1 MNKTKQK
8 NITRIQIDS
17 KRPKSLSKAAEK
29 ILQNPQF
36 ADLNKLLMSKI
47 DDMLLHYKGYENL
60 VPQIDVSISTKDKIE
75 INKQD
80 DLLENEKEEINKEL
94 NKEIN
99 KEINSNFQRP
109 VSVDKRQK
117 ILPKVKTKKQTKKHT
132 IKNHLIE
139 GGFLTDVGLIKPLK
153 NKHKKTNERQNKFLA
168 KTDEEINE
176 VLRNI
181 DDIDNMFTKRNITN
195 ENFEGS
201 PEFLR
206 RMEKDKKDFQDLL
219 RDIDSYKNEM
229 KEDFD
234 EIKYLIK
241 FTDNTEKLI
250 ERHKNVIGSIFKGAG
265 LKTKNIDDDN
275 KRSNSEE
282 NDDDDFRKKINEESY
297 ESDDNEYQIY
307 NNTEKFVD
315 NSIHELNK
323 VFYKMKKIN
332 QIKDN
337 LCSIQDDCLDYHE
350 KLKENMKRSE
360 SAQPLKK
367 NSNIEDE

>member
-8 NITRIQIDS
+8 SITRIQIDS

-36 ADLNKLLMSKI
+36 ADLNKILMSKI

-60 VPQIDVSISTKDKIE
+60 VPQIDVSISTKDKTE

-80 DLLENEKEEINKEL
+80 DLIENEKEEINKQ
-94 NKEIN
+94 
-99 KEINSNFQRP
+99 INSNIERP
-109 VSVDKRQK
+109 VSVDKSKK
-117 ILPKVKTKKQTKKHT
+117 ILPKVKTKKQAKKNT
-132 IKNHLIE
+132 IKNPLIE

-153 NKHKKTNERQNKFLA
+153 NKRKKTNERQNKFLA

-181 DDIDNMFTKRNITN
+181 DDIDNMFTKKNINNDT
-195 ENFEGS
+195 FEGS

-219 RDIDSYKNEM
+219 KDIDSYKNEM

-250 ERHKNVIGSIFKGAG
+250 TRHKNVIGSIFKGAG
-265 LKTKNIDDDN
+265 LKTKNFDDD
-275 KRSNSEE
+275 KRSNSGEK
-282 NDDDDFRKKINEESY
+282 DDDDDDKKKISEESD
-297 ESDDNEYQIY
+297 ESDDDYYQMY
-307 NNTEKFVD
+307 NNTDNFVD

-360 SAQPLKK
+360 SAKPLKK
-367 NSNIEDE
+367 TSNIEDE

>member
-1 MNKTKQK
+1 MNKPKPKTVS
-8 NITRIQIDS
+8 RIQIDS

-29 ILQNPQF
+29 ILETPQF
-36 ADLNKLLMSKI
+36 ADINKLLMSKI

-60 VPQIDVSISTKDKIE
+60 VPQIDVSISTKDKSE

-80 DLLENEKEEINKEL
+80 EIIENIKEENLPSL
-94 NKEIN
+94 NIKNNE
-99 KEINSNFQRP
+99 RP
-109 VSVDKRQK
+109 ISVDRNKK
-117 ILPKVKTKKQTKKHT
+117 ILPKVKTKKKQNK
-132 IKNHLIE
+132 IKNPLIE
-139 GGFLTDVGLIKPLK
+139 GGFLTDVHLTKALK
-153 NKHKKTNERQNKFLA
+153 NKSKKNNERQNKFLA

-181 DDIDNMFTKRNITN
+181 DDIDNMFTNRNYN
-195 ENFEGS
+195 DNSFEGS
-201 PEFLR
+201 PDFIR

-219 RDIDSYKNEM
+219 RDIDSYKNNI

-250 ERHKNVIGSIFKGAG
+250 QRHKNVIGSIFKGAG
-265 LKTKNIDDDN
+265 LKTKKLDDDN
-275 KRSNSEE
+275 QRNLSEE
-282 NDDDDFRKKINEESY
+282 KIYQKKIDESDY
-297 ESDDNEYQIY
+297 ESDDDEYQIY

-315 NSIHELNK
+315 NSIKELNK

-332 QIKDN
+332 KIKDN

-360 SAQPLKK
+360 SAKPLKK
-367 NSNIEDE
+367 NSNIE

>member
-1 MNKTKQK
+1 MNKPKPKTVS
-8 NITRIQIDS
+8 RIQIDS

-29 ILQNPQF
+29 ILETPQF
-36 ADLNKLLMSKI
+36 ADINKLLMSKI

-60 VPQIDVSISTKDKIE
+60 VPQIDVSISTKDKSE

-80 DLLENEKEEINKEL
+80 EIIENIKEENLPSL
-94 NKEIN
+94 NIKNNE
-99 KEINSNFQRP
+99 RP
-109 VSVDKRQK
+109 ISVDRNKK
-117 ILPKVKTKKQTKKHT
+117 ILPKVKTKKNQNK
-132 IKNHLIE
+132 IKNPLIE

-181 DDIDNMFTKRNITN
+181 DDIDNMFTNRNYN
-195 ENFEGS
+195 DNSFEGS
-201 PEFLR
+201 PDFIR

-219 RDIDSYKNEM
+219 RDIDSYKNNI

-250 ERHKNVIGSIFKGAG
+250 QRHKNVIGSIFKGAG
-265 LKTKNIDDDN
+265 LKTKKLDDDN
-275 KRSNSEE
+275 QRNLSEE
-282 NDDDDFRKKINEESY
+282 KIYQKKIDESDY
-297 ESDDNEYQIY
+297 ESDDDEYQIY

-315 NSIHELNK
+315 NSIKELNK

-332 QIKDN
+332 KIKDN

-360 SAQPLKK
+360 SAKPLKK
-367 NSNIEDE
+367 NSNIE

>member
-1 MNKTKQK
+1 
-8 NITRIQIDS
+8 
-17 KRPKSLSKAAEK
+17 
-29 ILQNPQF
+29 
-36 ADLNKLLMSKI
+36 
-47 DDMLLHYKGYENL
+47 
-60 VPQIDVSISTKDKIE
+60 
-75 INKQD
+75 
-80 DLLENEKEEINKEL
+80 
-94 NKEIN
+94 
-99 KEINSNFQRP
+99 
-109 VSVDKRQK
+109 
-117 ILPKVKTKKQTKKHT
+117 
-132 IKNHLIE
+132 
-139 GGFLTDVGLIKPLK
+139 
-153 NKHKKTNERQNKFLA
+153 
-168 KTDEEINE
+168 
-176 VLRNI
+176 
-181 DDIDNMFTKRNITN
+181 MFTKKNINNDT
-195 ENFEGS
+195 FEGS

-282 NDDDDFRKKINEESY
+282 KDDEDFKQKISEESD
-297 ESDDNEYQIY
+297 ESDDDYYQMY
-307 NNTEKFVD
+307 NNSEKFVD

>member
-1 MNKTKQK
+1 MNKPKPKTVS
-8 NITRIQIDS
+8 RIQIDS

-29 ILQNPQF
+29 ILETPQF
-36 ADLNKLLMSKI
+36 ADINKLLMSKI

-60 VPQIDVSISTKDKIE
+60 VPQIDVSISTKDKSE

-80 DLLENEKEEINKEL
+80 EIIENIKEENLPSL
-94 NKEIN
+94 NIKNNE
-99 KEINSNFQRP
+99 RP
-109 VSVDKRQK
+109 ISVDRNKK
-117 ILPKVKTKKQTKKHT
+117 ILPKVKTKKKQNK
-132 IKNHLIE
+132 IKNPLIE
-139 GGFLTDVGLIKPLK
+139 GGFLTDIHLTKALK
-153 NKHKKTNERQNKFLA
+153 NKSKKNNERQNKFLA

-181 DDIDNMFTKRNITN
+181 DDIDNMFTNRNYN
-195 ENFEGS
+195 DNSFEGS
-201 PEFLR
+201 PDFIR

-219 RDIDSYKNEM
+219 RDIDSYKNNI

-250 ERHKNVIGSIFKGAG
+250 QRHKNVIGSIFKGAG
-265 LKTKNIDDDN
+265 LKTKKLDDDN
-275 KRSNSEE
+275 QRNLSEE
-282 NDDDDFRKKINEESY
+282 KIYQKKIDESDY
-297 ESDDNEYQIY
+297 ESDDDEYQIY

-315 NSIHELNK
+315 NSIKELNK

-332 QIKDN
+332 KIKDN

-360 SAQPLKK
+360 SAKPLKK
-367 NSNIEDE
+367 NSNIE

>member
-1 MNKTKQK
+1 MNKPKPKTVS
-8 NITRIQIDS
+8 RIQIDS

-29 ILQNPQF
+29 ILETPQF
-36 ADLNKLLMSKI
+36 ADINKLLMSKI

-60 VPQIDVSISTKDKIE
+60 VPQIDVSISTKDKSE

-80 DLLENEKEEINKEL
+80 EIVENIKEENLPSL
-94 NKEIN
+94 NIKNNE
-99 KEINSNFQRP
+99 RP
-109 VSVDKRQK
+109 ISVDRNKK
-117 ILPKVKTKKQTKKHT
+117 ILPKVKTKKKQNK
-132 IKNHLIE
+132 IKNPFIE
-139 GGFLTDVGLIKPLK
+139 GGFLTDVHLTKALK
-153 NKHKKTNERQNKFLA
+153 NKSKKNNERQNKFLA

-181 DDIDNMFTKRNITN
+181 DDIDNMFTNRNYN
-195 ENFEGS
+195 DNSFEGS
-201 PEFLR
+201 PDFIR

-219 RDIDSYKNEM
+219 RDIDSYKNNI

-250 ERHKNVIGSIFKGAG
+250 QRHKNVIGSIFKGAG
-265 LKTKNIDDDN
+265 LKTKKLDDDN
-275 KRSNSEE
+275 QRNLSEE
-282 NDDDDFRKKINEESY
+282 KIYQKKIDESDY
-297 ESDDNEYQIY
+297 ESDDDEYQIY

-332 QIKDN
+332 KIKDN

-360 SAQPLKK
+360 SAKPLKK
-367 NSNIEDE
+367 NSNIE

>member
-1 MNKTKQK
+1 MNKPKPKTVS
-8 NITRIQIDS
+8 RIQIDS

-29 ILQNPQF
+29 ILETPQF
-36 ADLNKLLMSKI
+36 ADINKLLMSKI

-60 VPQIDVSISTKDKIE
+60 VPQIDVSISTKDKSE

-80 DLLENEKEEINKEL
+80 EIVENIKEENLPSL
-94 NKEIN
+94 NIKNNE
-99 KEINSNFQRP
+99 RP
-109 VSVDKRQK
+109 ISVDRNKK
-117 ILPKVKTKKQTKKHT
+117 ILPKVKTKKKQNK
-132 IKNHLIE
+132 IKNPFIE
-139 GGFLTDVGLIKPLK
+139 GGFLTDVHLTKALK
-153 NKHKKTNERQNKFLA
+153 NKSKKNNERQNKFLA

-181 DDIDNMFTKRNITN
+181 DDIDNMFTNRNYN
-195 ENFEGS
+195 DNSFEGS
-201 PEFLR
+201 PDFIR

-219 RDIDSYKNEM
+219 RDIDSYKNNI

-250 ERHKNVIGSIFKGAG
+250 QRHKNVIGSIFKGAG
-265 LKTKNIDDDN
+265 LKTKKLDDDN
-275 KRSNSEE
+275 QRNLSEE
-282 NDDDDFRKKINEESY
+282 KIYQKKIDESDY
-297 ESDDNEYQIY
+297 ESDDDEYQIY

-315 NSIHELNK
+315 NSIKELNK

-332 QIKDN
+332 KIKDN

-360 SAQPLKK
+360 SAQPLKNNK
-367 NSNIEDE
+367 NIDDE

>member
-1 MNKTKQK
+1 MNKPKPKTVS
-8 NITRIQIDS
+8 RIQIDS

-29 ILQNPQF
+29 ILETPQF
-36 ADLNKLLMSKI
+36 ADINKLLMSKI

-60 VPQIDVSISTKDKIE
+60 VPQIDVSISTKDKSE

-80 DLLENEKEEINKEL
+80 EIIENIKEENLPSL
-94 NKEIN
+94 NIKNNE
-99 KEINSNFQRP
+99 RP
-109 VSVDKRQK
+109 ISVDRNKK
-117 ILPKVKTKKQTKKHT
+117 ILPKVKTKKKQNK
-132 IKNHLIE
+132 IKNPFIE
-139 GGFLTDVGLIKPLK
+139 GGFLTDVHLTKALK
-153 NKHKKTNERQNKFLA
+153 NKSKKNNERQNKFLA

-181 DDIDNMFTKRNITN
+181 DDIDNMFTNRNYN
-195 ENFEGS
+195 DNSFEGS
-201 PEFLR
+201 PDFIR

-219 RDIDSYKNEM
+219 RDIDSYKNNI

-250 ERHKNVIGSIFKGAG
+250 QRHKNVIGSIFKGAG
-265 LKTKNIDDDN
+265 LKTKKLDDDN
-275 KRSNSEE
+275 QRNLSEE
-282 NDDDDFRKKINEESY
+282 KIYQKKIDESDY
-297 ESDDNEYQIY
+297 ESDDDEYQIY

-315 NSIHELNK
+315 NSIKELNK

-332 QIKDN
+332 KIKDN

-360 SAQPLKK
+360 SAKPLKK
-367 NSNIEDE
+367 NSNIE

>member
-1 MNKTKQK
+1 MNKPKPKTVS
-8 NITRIQIDS
+8 RIQIDS

-29 ILQNPQF
+29 ILETPQF
-36 ADLNKLLMSKI
+36 ADINKLLMSKI

-60 VPQIDVSISTKDKIE
+60 VPQIDVSISTKDKSE

-80 DLLENEKEEINKEL
+80 EIIENIKEENLPSL
-94 NKEIN
+94 NIKNNE
-99 KEINSNFQRP
+99 RP
-109 VSVDKRQK
+109 ISVDRNKK
-117 ILPKVKTKKQTKKHT
+117 ILPKEKTKKKQNK
-132 IKNHLIE
+132 IKNPFIE
-139 GGFLTDVGLIKPLK
+139 GGFLTDVHLTKALK
-153 NKHKKTNERQNKFLA
+153 NKNKKNNERQNKFLA

-181 DDIDNMFTKRNITN
+181 DDIDNMFTNRNYN
-195 ENFEGS
+195 DNSFEGS
-201 PEFLR
+201 PDFIR

-219 RDIDSYKNEM
+219 RDIDSYKNNI

-250 ERHKNVIGSIFKGAG
+250 QRHKNVIGSIFKGAG
-265 LKTKNIDDDN
+265 LKTKKLDDDN
-275 KRSNSEE
+275 QRNLSEE
-282 NDDDDFRKKINEESY
+282 KIYQKKIDESDY
-297 ESDDNEYQIY
+297 ESDDDEYQIY

-315 NSIHELNK
+315 NSIKELNK

-332 QIKDN
+332 KIKDN

-360 SAQPLKK
+360 SAKPLKK
-367 NSNIEDE
+367 NSNIE

>member
-1 MNKTKQK
+1 MNKPKPKTVS
-8 NITRIQIDS
+8 RIQIDS

-29 ILQNPQF
+29 ILETPQF
-36 ADLNKLLMSKI
+36 ADINKLLMSKI

-60 VPQIDVSISTKDKIE
+60 VPQIDVSISTKDKSE

-80 DLLENEKEEINKEL
+80 EIVENIKEENLPSL
-94 NKEIN
+94 NIKNNE
-99 KEINSNFQRP
+99 RP
-109 VSVDKRQK
+109 ISVDRNKK
-117 ILPKVKTKKQTKKHT
+117 ILPKVKTKKKQNK
-132 IKNHLIE
+132 IKNPFIE
-139 GGFLTDVGLIKPLK
+139 GGFLTDVHLTKALK
-153 NKHKKTNERQNKFLA
+153 NKSKKNNERQNKFLA

-181 DDIDNMFTKRNITN
+181 DDIDNMFTNRNYN
-195 ENFEGS
+195 DNSFEGS
-201 PEFLR
+201 PDFIR

-219 RDIDSYKNEM
+219 RDIDSYKNNI

-250 ERHKNVIGSIFKGAG
+250 QRHKNVIGSIFKGAG
-265 LKTKNIDDDN
+265 LKTKKLDDDN
-275 KRSNSEE
+275 QRNLSEE
-282 NDDDDFRKKINEESY
+282 KIYQKKIDESDY
-297 ESDDNEYQIY
+297 ESDDDEYQIY

-315 NSIHELNK
+315 NSIKELNK

-332 QIKDN
+332 KIKDN

-360 SAQPLKK
+360 SAKPLKK
-367 NSNIEDE
+367 NSNIE